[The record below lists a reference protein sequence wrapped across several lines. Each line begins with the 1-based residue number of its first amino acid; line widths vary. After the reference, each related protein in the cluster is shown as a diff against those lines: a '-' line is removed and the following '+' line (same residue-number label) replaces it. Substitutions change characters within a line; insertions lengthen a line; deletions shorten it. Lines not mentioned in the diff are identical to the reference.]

1 MTEAGTAPHTLFIK
15 AHCQYCTLMENS
27 LEDAGILGDFSV
39 VDVEATPVNP
49 RHITHVPTIIAD
61 HQHKLTG
68 RDAFAWV
75 ADYISKSPQCMTTSS
90 AGKCTGWDSMSSS
103 FTFIEGQT
111 DTDRTNSSM
120 SAVYSTF
127 SVEKPNVQIQSETRN
142 NDHLTDAVSKLQD
155 ERNLSFQTPRRA

>member
-1 MTEAGTAPHTLFIK
+1 MTETSSAPHTLFIK
-15 AHCQYCTLMENS
+15 ADCRYCMLMKNS

-39 VDVEATPVNP
+39 VDVSVTPVNP
-49 RHITHVPTIIAD
+49 RQITHVPTIIAD

-75 ADYISKSPQCMTTSS
+75 TDYISKSPQCMTTSS

-103 FTFIEGQT
+103 FTFIEEQT
-111 DTDRTNSSM
+111 DTDRTNTSM

-127 SVEKPNVQIQSETRN
+127 SDEAPNVQIQPETRD
-142 NDHLTDAVSKLQD
+142 NDRLTDAFSKLQD
-155 ERNLSFQTPRRA
+155 ERNSSFQVPKRA